1 MGQYIENIG
10 DISSISIYR
19 YRYHIGTLD
28 IGFFDISISYRC
40 QSKAKQRCVIGRV
53 SGVMADVL
61 FYAASDYL
69 HIFLT

>member
-1 MGQYIENIG
+1 MMVTAMLAYFNRWTLANI
-10 DISSISIYR
+10 IAY
-19 YRYHIGTLD
+19 
-28 IGFFDISISYRC
+28 FFH
-40 QSKAKQRCVIGRV
+40 VIGV

>member
-1 MGQYIENIG
+1 MVSGVPLG
-10 DISSISIYR
+10 DQGDR
-19 YRYHIGTLD
+19 
-28 IGFFDISISYRC
+28 
-40 QSKAKQRCVIGRV
+40 SKLPQNLTEMKAGV

>member
-1 MGQYIENIG
+1 MKTINSCRTDLG
-10 DISSISIYR
+10 DIMVVA
-19 YRYHIGTLD
+19 D
-28 IGFFDISISYRC
+28 
-40 QSKAKQRCVIGRV
+40 VVV